1 MKLNIVFKI
10 NKNIKDNVVD
20 VNIESA
26 KKDSQIDELL
36 NYINRYESTI
46 VTKVDNKLV
55 KIQYK
60 DIRYFYCKNKEIYCK
75 TKNKEYKVKSR
86 LYELEKLDKDF
97 IRVSKKYVV
106 NFNHAECFDMGRIGK
121 IVIELDNREFV
132 TVSRRRIRDV
142 IEYLDERLTINCQ

>member
-60 DIRYFYCKNKEIYCK
+60 DIRYFFCKNKEIYCK
-75 TKNKEYKVKSR
+75 TKNKRCNRVFRWKEY
-86 LYELEKLDKDF
+86 
-97 IRVSKKYVV
+97 
-106 NFNHAECFDMGRIGK
+106 
-121 IVIELDNREFV
+121 
-132 TVSRRRIRDV
+132 
-142 IEYLDERLTINCQ
+142 INE

>member
-60 DIRYFYCKNKEIYCK
+60 DIR
-75 TKNKEYKVKSR
+75 
-86 LYELEKLDKDF
+86 
-97 IRVSKKYVV
+97 
-106 NFNHAECFDMGRIGK
+106 
-121 IVIELDNREFV
+121 
-132 TVSRRRIRDV
+132 
-142 IEYLDERLTINCQ
+142 

>member
-20 VNIESA
+20 VNIEST

-132 TVSRRRIRDV
+132 TVSRQRIRDV
-142 IEYLDERLTINCQ
+142 IEYLDERSI